1 MAITTDR
8 VSETLARIQQILDA
22 QVHHYQTEQER
33 GGSTSEAAVPLLS
46 IALSRQAGSGGAAV
60 ARAVGERLGWPVYD
74 HELLDRI
81 AQEKGL
87 NARLLE
93 HLDERT
99 SGWLENTIRN
109 FSGAGGDEERIY
121 LRALLGLLAGLG
133 KAGHCVI
140 VGRGAAQM
148 LPAASTLRVRVIAPR
163 ESRVAEVQKRRRL
176 SRAEAERWVDTTDRA
191 RNRFVKQS
199 FQLDSDDPLLYD
211 LVLNSDRLGVE
222 KCAALIVQVAELLE
236 QHAAAAKM
244 QAV

>member
-8 VSETLARIQQILDA
+8 VVESLARLQHSLDA
-22 QVHHYQTEQER
+22 QVHRYLTEQER
-33 GGSTSEAAVPLLS
+33 GGPRQEAVVPPLS
-46 IALSRQAGSGGAAV
+46 IALSRQAGSGGAAI

-93 HLDERT
+93 HLDER
-99 SGWLENTIRN
+99 SAGWLEATIRN
-109 FSGAGGDEERIY
+109 FSATAGDEDRVY
-121 LRALLGLLAGLG
+121 LRALLGLLASLG

-148 LPAASTLRVRVIAPR
+148 LPADSTLRVRVIAPH
-163 ESRVAEVQKRRRL
+163 ESRVTEVQKRRRL
-176 SRAEAERWVDTTDRA
+176 SRAEAERWVDTIDRE
-191 RNRFVKQS
+191 RQRFVKHS
-199 FQLDSDDPLLYD
+199 FHVDAADPLLYD

-222 KCAALIVQVAELLE
+222 KCAALIVQAAELVE
-236 QHAAAAKM
+236 MRAAPAN
-244 QAV
+244 V